1 MAARD
6 YVFCDVWRIPCAIE
20 RVWPHI
26 VNAPAY
32 PSWWGMVYD
41 AVEPLNELPP
51 DQVGSRMRVQ
61 AHGRLPYSI
70 RFVGEVSRVEP
81 PYYLGLQASGDLN
94 GEGLWTL
101 RSEGDSTHLT
111 FDWRVRA
118 DKWVLRV
125 ASPILKPLFAW
136 NHIWTMRQ
144 GESALI
150 RLLSER
156 AISPRGSIST

>member
-6 YVFCDVWRIPCAIE
+6 YLFCDVWRIPCAIE

-32 PSWWGMVYD
+32 PGWWGMVYD
-41 AVEPLNELPP
+41 EVEPLNDLPP
-51 DQVGSRMRVQ
+51 DQVGSRMRVK
-61 AHGRLPYSI
+61 AHGRLPYFI
-70 RFVGEVSRVEP
+70 HFVGEVSRVEP

-101 RSEGDSTHLT
+101 RSEGDATHLT

-136 NHIWTMRQ
+136 NHNWTMRQ
-144 GESALI
+144 GEAALI
-150 RLLSER
+150 RMLSEH
-156 AISPRGSIST
+156 AVSPRGSASS